1 VNKKNKYAFVAFYP
15 VFPNISGSSEVSG
28 SFFKYWPSN
37 NKKIFYITHLKDNNK
52 NNKLQP
58 IKIIKENPYFK
69 IIALISLCFK
79 IIIFL
84 QKTKKPYLII
94 EGPSWIFYSYMTI
107 KVIKL
112 FVPDAKIIYHSH
124 SIEYEIRKKFNNKII
139 SYLTYFLE
147 KKVFRLSNFSTSV
160 SKNEYRKI
168 YSLYNKK
175 TIIFEN
181 GINLN
186 KIKKISKK
194 KINYKY
200 LIYTGSYLYKPNKEA
215 IDILVNNIMPKIL
228 ICHPNLKLIIT
239 GGGYYKKTEYKWLIN
254 KDKLKKKQLYYY
266 LKHAECLVTPLLY
279 GSGTRIKILEAL
291 CVGTNVIT
299 TPIGIEGIRYLNKNN
314 NPLIINNIKL
324 FPMYINKLLKNK
336 KKYINKK
343 DILFYKTKYS
353 MQNLTKNFYKKVINE
368 NEKFI

>member
-1 VNKKNKYAFVAFYP
+1 VNKRNIYAFAAFYP
-15 VFPNISGSSEVSG
+15 VLPNISGSSEVSG

-52 NNKLQP
+52 NNKFQP

-69 IIALISLCFK
+69 IISLISLCFK

-84 QKTKKPYLII
+84 KRTKKPYLII
-94 EGPSWIFYSYMTI
+94 EGPSWIFYSYATI

-112 FVPDAKIIYHSH
+112 FLPNTKIIYHSH
-124 SIEYEIRKKFNNKII
+124 SIEYEIRKKFNKKII
-139 SYLTYFLE
+139 SYLTFFLE
-147 KKVFRLSNFSTSV
+147 KKVFRLSDFSTSV
-160 SKNEYRKI
+160 SKNEYKKI
-168 YSLYNKK
+168 YSLYKKK

-181 GINLN
+181 GIDLN

-215 IDILVNNIMPKIL
+215 IDILVNDVMPKIL
-228 ICHPNLKLIIT
+228 ILHPNLKLIIT
-239 GGGYYKKTEYKWLIN
+239 GGGYNEKIKYKWLIN

-266 LKHAECLVTPLLY
+266 LKYAECLVAPLLY

-299 TPIGIEGIRYLNKNN
+299 TPIGIEGIRFFKKNN
-314 NPLIINNIKL
+314 NPLVSNNIKL
-324 FPMYINKLLKNK
+324 FPIYINKLLKNK

-343 DILFYKTKYS
+343 NIAFYRNMFS
-353 MQNLTKNFYKKVINE
+353 MKNLTEKFYKKIIN
-368 NEKFI
+368 

>member
-1 VNKKNKYAFVAFYP
+1 MNKKTKYAFVAFYP

-52 NNKLQP
+52 NKKLKP

-69 IIALISLCFK
+69 IISLISLCFK
-79 IIIFL
+79 IVIFL
-84 QKTKKPYLII
+84 KRTKKSYLII
-94 EGPSWIFYSYMTI
+94 EGPSWIFYSYVTI

-112 FVPDAKIIYHSH
+112 FVPNTKIIYHSH

-147 KKVFRLSNFSTSV
+147 KKVFELSNFSTSV
-160 SKNEYRKI
+160 SENEYKKI
-168 YSLYNKK
+168 YSLYNKE

-181 GINLN
+181 GIDLN
-186 KIKKISKK
+186 KIKKIPKK

-215 IDILVNNIMPKIL
+215 IDILVDDIMPKIL
-228 ICHPNLKLIIT
+228 ILHPNLKLIIT
-239 GGGYYKKTEYKWLIN
+239 GGGYYKKTVYKWLIN
-254 KDKLKKKQLYYY
+254 KGKLKKKQLYYY

-291 CVGTNVIT
+291 CVGTNVMT
-299 TPIGIEGIRYLNKNN
+299 TPIGIEGIRYLKKNS
-314 NPLIINNIKL
+314 NPLILNNIKL
-324 FPMYINKLLKNK
+324 FPIYINKLLKNK

-343 DILFYKTKYS
+343 DTLFYKTKYS
-353 MQNLTKNFYKKVINE
+353 MQNLTENFYKKVND
-368 NEKFI
+368 

>member
-1 VNKKNKYAFVAFYP
+1 VKKKKKFAFAAFYP
-15 VFPNISGSSEVSG
+15 VVPNISGSSEVSG

-52 NNKLQP
+52 NNKFQP

-69 IIALISLCFK
+69 IISLISLCFK

-84 QKTKKPYLII
+84 KGTKRPYLII
-94 EGPSWIFYSYMTI
+94 EGPSWIFYSYATI

-112 FVPDAKIIYHSH
+112 FLPNTKIIYHSH

-147 KKVFRLSNFSTSV
+147 KKVFQLSNFSTSV
-160 SKNEYRKI
+160 SKNECKKI
-168 YSLYNKK
+168 HSLYNKK

-181 GINLN
+181 GIDLN
-186 KIKKISKK
+186 KIKKIPKK

-215 IDILVNNIMPKIL
+215 IDILVNDIMPKIL
-228 ICHPNLKLIIT
+228 ILHPNLKLIIT
-239 GGGYYKKTEYKWLIN
+239 GGGYYKETEYKWLIN

-291 CVGTNVIT
+291 SVGTNVIT
-299 TPIGIEGIRYLNKNN
+299 TPIGIEGIRFLNKSN
-314 NPLIINNIKL
+314 NPLILNKIKL
-324 FPMYINKLLKNK
+324 FPIYINKLLKNK

-343 DILFYKTKYS
+343 EITFYRNKFS
-353 MQNLTKNFYKKVINE
+353 MQNLTKNFYKKVIN
-368 NEKFI
+368 